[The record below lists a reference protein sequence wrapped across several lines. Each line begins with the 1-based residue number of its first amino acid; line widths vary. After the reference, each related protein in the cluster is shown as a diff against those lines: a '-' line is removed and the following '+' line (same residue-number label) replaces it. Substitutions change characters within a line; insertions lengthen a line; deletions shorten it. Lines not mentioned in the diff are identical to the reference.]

1 MGFGRHGTGP
11 LLRHIRRADQH
22 GVDLYPPG
30 KSRLVA
36 VPCFYLPWRLI
47 QLERRLAVA
56 RGAADSLLIVTV
68 WALIILW
75 AGS

>member
-1 MGFGRHGTGP
+1 
-11 LLRHIRRADQH
+11 
-22 GVDLYPPG
+22 
-30 KSRLVA
+30 
-36 VPCFYLPWRLI
+36 
-47 QLERRLAVA
+47 LERRLAVA